1 MDIADHANEVDQAI
15 CMQGNNEH
23 VSIDHVRDKDKVN
36 SQVLA
41 NVVQVMNISMWAN
54 DIYAKK
60 KD

>member
-41 NVVQVMNISMWAN
+41 NVVQVMNISM
-54 DIYAKK
+54 
-60 KD
+60 